1 MGNTLKTKN
10 MKLNFNK
17 SLQNLDGS
25 EVEQSNMGKLLANV
39 LSQANTGEPVKCWE
53 MSLKLFKGDELE
65 VDTTDKEMLEGVIKA
80 SQNLSNAGKAQL
92 LLVFKN
98 AN

>member
-1 MGNTLKTKN
+1 

-98 AN
+98 SN

>member
-1 MGNTLKTKN
+1 

-17 SLQNLDGS
+17 LLQNLDGS
-25 EVEQSNMGKLLANV
+25 EVENSNMGKLLANV

>member
-25 EVEQSNMGKLLANV
+25 EIEQSNMGKYLANV
-39 LSQANTGEPVKCWE
+39 LAQANTGEPVKCWE
-53 MSLKLFKGDELE
+53 MALKLFTGQELE
-65 VDTTDKEMLEGVIKA
+65 VDTTDKEMLESTIKA
-80 SQNLSNAGKAQL
+80 SQGLTNAGKAQL
-92 LLVFKN
+92 LLVIKN
-98 AN
+98 AQ

>member
-1 MGNTLKTKN
+1 
-10 MKLNFNK
+10 MKLNFNR

-25 EVEQSNMGKLLANV
+25 EVENSNMGKLLANV

>member
-1 MGNTLKTKN
+1 

-39 LSQANTGEPVKCWE
+39 LSQSNTGEPVKCWE
-53 MSLKLFKGDELE
+53 MSLKLFKGEELE
-65 VDTTDKEMLEGVIKA
+65 VDTTDREMLEGVIKS

-98 AN
+98 AQ

>member
-1 MGNTLKTKN
+1 

-53 MSLKLFKGDELE
+53 MALKLFDGQELE

>member
-1 MGNTLKTKN
+1 LGFNKNKN

-53 MSLKLFKGDELE
+53 MSLKLFKGEELDI
-65 VDTTDKEMLEGVIKA
+65 DTTDKEMLEGVIKA

-92 LLVFKN
+92 LLQFKN

>member
-1 MGNTLKTKN
+1 

-39 LSQANTGEPVKCWE
+39 LSQANTCLLYT
-53 MSLKLFKGDELE
+53 SDAADE
-65 VDTTDKEMLEGVIKA
+65 
-80 SQNLSNAGKAQL
+80 
-92 LLVFKN
+92 
-98 AN
+98 

>member
-1 MGNTLKTKN
+1 

-25 EVEQSNMGKLLANV
+25 EVENSNMGKLLANV